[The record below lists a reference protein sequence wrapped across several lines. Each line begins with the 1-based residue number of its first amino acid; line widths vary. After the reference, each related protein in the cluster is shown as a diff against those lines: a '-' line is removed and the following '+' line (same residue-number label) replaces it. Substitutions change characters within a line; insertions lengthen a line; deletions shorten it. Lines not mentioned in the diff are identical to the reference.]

1 MILNLEDLFQF
12 MKKHAKEEPL
22 IAEDILISK
31 PGLSIEEYDNL
42 IEAFPTLPAS
52 YIKFIKQY
60 DVKQIDLAGYEISV
74 CSMKSKNFT
83 EEMINWN
90 SLNDTIRFPVR
101 KKHDLVYFGSDGFDE
116 LFVAGTKS
124 DYKEGEILSIDHE
137 RYDEDPIPIKQ
148 VAPDYETFLII
159 CANKYQLQLEN
170 GIEDDNILN
179 KLRLRLDALNLPK
192 EYYDYW
198 VW

>member
-22 IAEDILISK
+22 IAEDIMISA
-31 PGLSIEEYDNL
+31 PGISTDETNRM
-42 IEAFPTLPAS
+42 IEAFPTLPNS
-52 YIKFIKQY
+52 YLSFITKY

-74 CSMKSKNFT
+74 CNQKSNNFAR
-83 EEMINWN
+83 EMIFWN
-90 SLNDTIRFPVR
+90 GATERRYPISKR
-101 KKHDLVYFGSDGFDE
+101 HDLVYFGSDGFDE
-116 LFVAGTKS
+116 FFVAGTKS

-137 RYDEDPIPIKQ
+137 CYEDKSIPIKR

-159 CANKYQLQLEN
+159 CANKYQLQMNGEQGLETFMK
-170 GIEDDNILN
+170 E
-179 KLRLRLDALNLPK
+179 LRLRLDALNLPK